1 MEQTKLLVCKKCI
14 NGTMG
19 SKKYDKINR
28 LLLRQPKGTVY
39 IASSLE
45 RAGISGDLQ
54 KKYRASGWLEP
65 IGRGAMKRPGEEIT
79 WMGALYSIQ
88 QNGAKIHIGG
98 RTALEKQGYAH
109 YIPLGKEQATLFSV
123 PGENLPA
130 WFNAY
135 AWGADIQLIH
145 TSFLPSDAGL
155 IVVPERDYPVAA
167 SNPARAMMEC
177 LYLAPDRFDLME
189 AYQLMEGMRSLNPH
203 QVQSLLSASG
213 SVKVNRLFLFMA
225 ERIGHTWTKYLEK
238 DKVSLG
244 TGKRQI
250 VPGGVYDPLYQ
261 ITVPKELERQ

>member
-1 MEQTKLLVCKKCI
+1 
-14 NGTMG
+14 MG
-19 SKKYDKINR
+19 SKKYDKINQ

-39 IASSLE
+39 MASSLG

-98 RTALEKQGYAH
+98 RTSLAKQGYAH
-109 YIPLGKEQATLFSV
+109 YIQLGKEQATLFSA

-135 AWGADIQLIH
+135 DWGADIQLIH
-145 TSFLPSDAGL
+145 ASFLPDDVGL
-155 IVVPERDYPVAA
+155 IVIPERDYQVAA
-167 SNPARAMMEC
+167 SSPIRAMMEC
-177 LYLAPDRFDLME
+177 LYLVPDRFDLME
-189 AYQLMEGMRSLNPH
+189 AYQLMEGLRALNPH
-203 QVQSLLSASG
+203 QAQSLLSASG

-225 ERIGHTWTKYLEK
+225 ERIGHAWSKYLDKE
-238 DKVSLG
+238 KVSLG
-244 TGKRQI
+244 KGKRQI
-250 VPGGVYDPLYQ
+250 VPDGVYDPQYQ
-261 ITVPKELERQ
+261 ITVPKELVRQ